1 MSPKRRRVWVSFAL
15 AGALAAIGL
24 FALHDAASGVVMF
37 VALLV
42 FFAACIHALK
52 GEDADELDEN
62 NRRTRDQQQTVLG
75 LG

>member
-1 MSPKRRRVWVSFAL
+1 MSSKRRRVWVRFAL
-15 AGALAAIGL
+15 AAALGAIGV
-24 FALHDAASGVVMF
+24 FVLHDAASGVVVF

-62 NRRTRDQQQTVLG
+62 NRRNLG
-75 LG
+75 WLWF